1 MIRQSSPIRGLSLLF
16 VGLLFVIPAVSEL
29 FPVTIS
35 EKNIERHGVVYE
47 FSKQVDGVYGGTAL
61 AISKQ
66 RLQKR
71 TDGLL
76 IEELH

>member
-1 MIRQSSPIRGLSLLF
+1 MIRQASPLRGLSLLF
-16 VGLLFVIPAVSEL
+16 VGLLFVVPAISEL
-29 FPVTIS
+29 FPGTIL
-35 EKNIERHGVVYE
+35 EKHIERHGVVYE
-47 FSKQVDGVYGGTAL
+47 FSKQVDGVYGGSAL

-66 RLQKR
+66 RLQR